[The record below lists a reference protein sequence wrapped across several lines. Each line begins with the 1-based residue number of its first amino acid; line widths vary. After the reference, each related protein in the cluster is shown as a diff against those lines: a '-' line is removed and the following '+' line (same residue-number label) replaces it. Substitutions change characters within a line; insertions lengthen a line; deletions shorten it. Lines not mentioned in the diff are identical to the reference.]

1 MLPSISPR
9 RGFTTLGLPPRL
21 RSGAGALFLLAG
33 AGGACGGDAEAV
45 VRPSDIGH
53 VHDVVVDGDAVLVAT
68 HRGLLRLVDGG
79 YRVVGGQ
86 IHDLTS
92 MTELDGGALIA
103 SGHPDLRLEEYR
115 VEGAPPFLGLIT
127 SSDGGSTWEAI
138 GLLGEADFHAL
149 DVAGEIILGGDSA
162 GAIWRLDP
170 TGRGQPVG
178 ALPFDINDLAIS
190 PEDPAV
196 VVATSW
202 DGEFALSEDAGQTWA
217 LQPDA
222 PPVFEIEWSATGLTG
237 ASASGALWSA
247 PAPTGPFERLGEAPG
262 GVQTL
267 LVQDGSV
274 WAADDRGQ
282 LHERTGDGPWSPLVS
297 IDD

>member
-1 MLPSISPR
+1 MATRCWSRPTGVL
-9 RGFTTLGLPPRL
+9 L
-21 RSGAGALFLLAG
+21 R
-33 AGGACGGDAEAV
+33 
-45 VRPSDIGH
+45 
-53 VHDVVVDGDAVLVAT
+53 VVDD
-68 HRGLLRLVDGG
+68 G

-86 IHDLTS
+86 IHDLMS
-92 MTELDGGALIA
+92 MTKLDGGALIA

-127 SSDGGSTWEAI
+127 SSDGGTTWEAI
-138 GLLGEADFHAL
+138 GLRGEADFHAL

-170 TGRGQPVG
+170 TGGGKPVG

-190 PEDPAV
+190 PDDPVV

-202 DGEFALSEDAGQTWA
+202 EFEFGLSEDAGQTWE

-222 PPVFEIEWSATGLTG
+222 PPAFEIEWSATGPTG
-237 ASASGALWSA
+237 ASASGELWSA
-247 PAPTGPFERLGEAPG
+247 PAPTGQFERSGEAPG

-274 WAADDRGQ
+274 WAANDGGQ
-282 LHERTGDGPWSPLVS
+282 LHQRTGDGSWSPLVG